1 MHRLGSI
8 ELQRGSRSREGEA
21 WSERHSS
28 GVSKIMSRNQSL
40 EKITSIDALRR
51 IAERRVPRDF
61 FEYGDHGSYSQS
73 TLRANRSDLEAIKLR
88 QRVAIDVDKRDLTTT
103 ILGEPSSLPLEL
115 APIGLLGMQRGDG
128 EILACRA
135 AQEFHSVLAPC
146 RSVRSRMSQPPSMP
160 RSGFSCM

>member
-40 EKITSIDALRR
+40 GKITSIDDLRR
-51 IAERRVPRDF
+51 IAERRVPRAF

-73 TLRANRSDLEAIKLR
+73 TLRANGSDWEAIKLR
-88 QRVAIDVDKRDLTTT
+88 QRVASDVDKRDLTTT
-103 ILGEPSSLPLEL
+103 ILGEP
-115 APIGLLGMQRGDG
+115 
-128 EILACRA
+128 
-135 AQEFHSVLAPC
+135 
-146 RSVRSRMSQPPSMP
+146 
-160 RSGFSCM
+160 